1 MRVFLLDDGM
11 AEEEAEE
18 EVEYALRMEQ
28 LEEAAKAETVKKC
41 KYRSLAHVAPTSV
54 VVERLFSRAKLIM
67 TPHRRGMDPS
77 TLEMLLLLR
86 HSKDLWDATTL
97 DEVLREF
104 AAEKL
109 ERRRAREEQE
119 VRLNQEF
126 FKGRCLMVESDDDQQ

>member
-1 MRVFLLDDGM
+1 M
-11 AEEEAEE
+11 AEEDER
-18 EVEYALRMEQ
+18 YALQMEQ
-28 LEEAAKAETVKKC
+28 LEEAAKAEKKC

-54 VVERLFSRAKLIM
+54 VVERLFSSAKLIM
-67 TPHRRGMDPS
+67 TPHRRGIDPS